1 MAGIRIPRQWP
12 SRSLGFQRNKLMP
25 KPSQL
30 LSGLARATAVA
41 VIPAVLMCGVASA
54 AVPIRP
60 EVSAAS
66 NSTAGQAN
74 VRSASGTT
82 FTGTVPSPVAGGW
95 RLNGSSVLSGTGLQL
110 TNATTP
116 QQAGSA
122 FWPTPLDPAS
132 IDVAFDAA
140 IDSGTG
146 ADGMTLTFADATS
159 ALPTALGINGDGLG
173 FGGIPGVAVALDT
186 HKGTADPSSNFIGV
200 ATGASSS
207 DRRILTWAATTT
219 AILALRNIV
228 RHIQVTVLDQQLTVS
243 VDGSQVLTTR
253 VILPAK
259 TQLGFTGSDGG
270 KTDRHA
276 VSNVVITKVR
286 PAVPTPPAAPTG
298 LVVAAGNG
306 SAQVTWTTPTD
317 VGSAAITGYVV
328 QASAG
333 GPTVTVDGN
342 PVPSAATVSS
352 LVNGS
357 SYFFTVAAVNSAGT
371 GPAAQSTSV
380 TPLDSPNRQPA
391 KFEPANGRTY
401 IGVGAKDMA
410 TVDLFDQAVGNPS
423 HPAIYNNYTTAD
435 GIFKGILDKA
445 ITRPGVTPMISWN
458 VVMTNQSVTN
468 GSKDAYLTAQAA
480 AAKSYSKPI
489 FLRLD
494 WEMNGTWAPNYDVT
508 GGVSAQQYI
517 DSWRYIHRFFDA
529 VPNVAFVWCPNG
541 GRYNPAK
548 LSPFAWYPGDT
559 QVDWIGMDSY
569 PDYDPNPNF
578 AVTGQDGLND
588 FAVNASAYNK
598 PLMLAEWARGADATT
613 PDTSSTVNLVFDWAE
628 RYPNTVKALVYFDF
642 AGSGSHELETH
653 PVSAAAFASRT
664 AGNAKY
670 LNNLVTTG

>member
-1 MAGIRIPRQWP
+1 MAFIRARRHWTFRCNDSQVRT
-12 SRSLGFQRNKLMP
+12 SMRGRF
-25 KPSQL
+25 QL
-30 LSGLARATAVA
+30 LSRLIGVTAVA
-41 VIPAVLMCGVASA
+41 VIPAVVMCGVASA
-54 AVPIRP
+54 AVPNRP
-60 EVSAAS
+60 AAIVNHSTVSL
-66 NSTAGQAN
+66 AN
-74 VRSASGTT
+74 VRAASDAA
-82 FTGTVPSPVAGGW
+82 FTGTVPSPIAGGW
-95 RLNGSSVLSGTGLQL
+95 RLNGSSVLSGTALQL

-122 FWPTPLDPAS
+122 FWPTPLNPAS

-159 ALPTALGINGDGLG
+159 ALPTALGLNGDGLG

-186 HKGTADPSSNFIGV
+186 HKGSADPSSNFIGV
-200 ATGASSS
+200 ATGANSS

-219 AILALRNIV
+219 AVPALRNTV
-228 RHIQVTVLDQQLTVS
+228 RHIHVTVIDQQLTVS
-243 VDGSQVLTTR
+243 VDDSQVLTTM
-253 VILPAK
+253 VTLPAK

-276 VSNVVITKVR
+276 VSNVVITKVAPAAPTS
-286 PAVPTPPAAPTG
+286 PAVPTGLAAT
-298 LVVAAGNG
+298 AGNG
-306 SAQVTWTTPTD
+306 TALVTWIAPTD
-317 VGSAAITGYVV
+317 VGSAAITGYSV

-333 GPTVTVDGN
+333 GPTVTVTGY
-342 PVPSAATVSS
+342 PAPTTATVSS

-357 SYFFTVAAVNSAGT
+357 SYYFTVAAINSAGT
-371 GPAAQSTSV
+371 GPAAQTASI
-380 TPLDSPNRQPA
+380 TPMDSPDRKPA
-391 KFEPANGRTY
+391 KFEPANGKTY
-401 IGVGAKDMA
+401 IGVGAKDMP
-410 TVDLFDQAVGNPS
+410 TVDLFDQAVGNPT

-435 GIFKGILDKA
+435 GNFKGILDKV

-458 VVMTNQSVTN
+458 VVMANQSVTN

-480 AAKSYSKPI
+480 VANSYGKPI

-517 DSWRYIHRFFDA
+517 ASWRYIHRFFDA

-541 GRYNPAK
+541 GRYNPEK

-559 QVDWIGMDSY
+559 QVDWIALDSY
-569 PDYDPNPNF
+569 PDYDPNPNY

-613 PDTSSTVNLVFDWAE
+613 PDTSSTINMVFDWAE

-642 AGSGSHELETH
+642 AGSACHELATH

-664 AGNAKY
+664 AGNARY
-670 LNNLVTTG
+670 LNDVLVTG